1 MESNYKGE
9 INLWD
14 ITPTGLPCAL
24 LAAEGRQAPDSH
36 GKLSKFVKLS
46 IFKTFHRSQGPS
58 SPSHQ
63 RLKNKKYFVVL
74 PQLINENFAGATKRK
89 FLENVWPNLVSWN
102 NKVSIKRN
110 IVLEKT
116 LWFSRHCFSW
126 HTWLTRWN
134 KPWLI
139 SDSSWKS
146 LIELVMGL
154 SY

>member
-1 MESNYKGE
+1 M
-9 INLWD
+9 
-14 ITPTGLPCAL
+14 GLPCAL

-36 GKLSKFVKLS
+36 GKLSKFIKLS
-46 IFKTFHRSQGPS
+46 TFKTLHRSQGPS

-63 RLKNKKYFVVL
+63 RLKNKKYFVVW
-74 PQLINENFAGATKRK
+74 PQLISENIAGCSGLKGSNHDTGATK

-110 IVLEKT
+110 IVPEKT
-116 LWFSRHCFSW
+116 LWFSCHCFSW

-134 KPWLI
+134 KPWSI
-139 SDSSWKS
+139 SDSSWNS